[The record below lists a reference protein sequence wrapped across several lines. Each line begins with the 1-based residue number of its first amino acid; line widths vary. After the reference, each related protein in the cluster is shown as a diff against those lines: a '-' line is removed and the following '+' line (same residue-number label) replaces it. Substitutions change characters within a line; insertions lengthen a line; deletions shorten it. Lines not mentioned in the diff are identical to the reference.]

1 MTERQMLLCEIRLN
15 PSVKAEDELR
25 LSRQAREIYNLL
37 NLGPVKTSEA
47 AAIACQYN
55 ARINEVRHAIVKLG
69 LMVDEIPGQ
78 GGDNTYKIVPIEQS
92 TFWKNVKAKGEE
104 HKW

>member
-1 MTERQMLLCEIRLN
+1 MTERQMLLCEIPLN

-25 LSRQAREIYNLL
+25 LSRQALELYNLL
-37 NLGPVKTSEA
+37 TLGPVRTSEA

-55 ARINEVRHAIVKLG
+55 ARINEIRHAIFKLG

-78 GGDNTYKIVPIEQS
+78 GGDNIYKIVNLEQS
-92 TFWKNVKAKGEE
+92 TFFKNVKAKGEQC
-104 HKW
+104 KW